1 VPVLSGT
8 SRRIETILRRLRFLT
23 IFMQAEDTLME
34 LDDVEEFGMNGARWV
49 SWRLKFQRHD
59 IRPEAA

>member
-8 SRRIETILRRLRFLT
+8 SRRIETILRRLRLLT

-34 LDDVEEFGMNGARWV
+34 LDDVEEFGMNGALWV
-49 SWRLKFQRHD
+49 SSRLKFQRHD
-59 IRPEAA
+59 IRPESA